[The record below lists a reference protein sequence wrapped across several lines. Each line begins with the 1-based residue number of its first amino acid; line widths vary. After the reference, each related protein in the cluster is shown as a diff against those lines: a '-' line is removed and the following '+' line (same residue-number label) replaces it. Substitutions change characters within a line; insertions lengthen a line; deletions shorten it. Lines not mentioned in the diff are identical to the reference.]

1 MCLKY
6 TYLVFGGYLYQQF
19 LCYVSITW
27 EYNFFLLNTAS
38 TPKQKNE
45 ISGIKVEL
53 AGGGTLRSVLVA
65 QQGEKNHL

>member
-1 MCLKY
+1 M
-6 TYLVFGGYLYQQF
+6 LYQ
-19 LCYVSITW
+19 
-27 EYNFFLLNTAS
+27 YNNKIMLVHKKTIFFLLNIAS

-65 QQGEKNHL
+65 QHGEENHL